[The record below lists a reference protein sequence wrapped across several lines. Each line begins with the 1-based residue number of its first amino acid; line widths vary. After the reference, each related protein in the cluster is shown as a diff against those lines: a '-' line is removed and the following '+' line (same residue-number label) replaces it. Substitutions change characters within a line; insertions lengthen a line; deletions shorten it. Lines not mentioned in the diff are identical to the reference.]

1 VVPEFSW
8 RDLQRCAAREVA
20 LRNVSPAR
28 HTPER
33 ELEIAKMEAIAAHFK
48 DLADDQEMAGR
59 DPDAQAFFEL
69 NNGGGF
75 YAPLYE
81 RKGE

>member
-48 DLADDQEMAGR
+48 DLADDQEAAGHIG
-59 DPDAQAFFEL
+59 DGQAFFEL
-69 NNGGGF
+69 KNGGGF
-75 YAPLYE
+75 YVPLYE
-81 RKGE
+81 TQR